1 MLKNLRYDRTGLGS
15 EVVGSEVG
23 VEQAACEAL
32 LPRLNAG
39 RLALVER
46 YKNGE
51 LGFIGSPDQ
60 DVRDLQQWAKTK
72 REQGFKDQVVIGIG
86 GSNLGTRA
94 ILDAASAE
102 DYRGMRTHFA
112 ENIDP
117 TTIKRL
123 LDGLALETTLF
134 LVITKSGTTLETMGL
149 FWIAYERVVK
159 AVGVESAS
167 RHFVAI
173 TDPESGSL
181 RPLVESMGLDSFDV
195 PPNVGG
201 RFSVFTNVG
210 LVPLALAGYP
220 LEELLEGARL
230 VRDSSLNESSLAKNV
245 TMQMAADQYLL
256 CSAGISQIVMMSYS
270 DQMLSM
276 VDWFRQLW
284 AESLGKAVNRQGTEV
299 NVGQTPIK
307 AWGVV
312 DQHSQVQLYME
323 GPRDKHILF
332 VEVEQFEVDL
342 QIPEFPILPESIRHL
357 SGRTLTEVLQ
367 AELAGT
373 RAALRQAKRPT
384 SRLIFQKLEPNTLG
398 GFVFCWEMVTAL
410 MGELMDIDA
419 FDQPG
424 VELGKKVAH
433 GLLGREG
440 FEKYAAIANYSES
453 K

>member
-1 MLKNLRYDRTGLGS
+1 MLKNLRYERAGLGS
-15 EVVGSEVG
+15 DVVGSEVG
-23 VEQAACEAL
+23 VDQAACEAL

-39 RLALVER
+39 RRALGER

-51 LGFIGSPDQ
+51 LGFIGSPDH
-60 DVRDLQQWAKTK
+60 DVKELQQWAQTK

-94 ILDAASAE
+94 ILDAARQE
-102 DYRGMRTHFA
+102 DCSGLRPHCA

-123 LDGLALETTLF
+123 LDGLTLETTLF

-149 FWIAYERVVK
+149 FWIAYDRVVK
-159 AVGVESAS
+159 AVGEENAS

-173 TDPESGSL
+173 TDPTAGSL

-220 LEELLEGARL
+220 LEELLEGART
-230 VRDSSLNESSLAKNV
+230 VRESALHDDTLAKNV
-245 TMQMAADQYLL
+245 AMQLAADQYLL
-256 CSAGISQIVMMSYS
+256 CSAGISQVVMMSYS

-284 AESLGKAVNRQGTEV
+284 AESLGKAVNRQGAEV

-323 GPRDKHILF
+323 GPRDKHVLF
-332 VEVEQFEVDL
+332 VEVNEFEVDL
-342 QIPEFPILPESIRHL
+342 RIPEYPKLPESIQHL
-357 SGRTLTEVLQ
+357 SGRTLNEVLQ

-373 RAALRQAKRPT
+373 RAALRQAGRPT
-384 SRLIFQKLEPNTLG
+384 SRLIFERLEPGALG

-410 MGELMDIDA
+410 MGELLDIDA

-433 GLLGREG
+433 GLLGRPG
-440 FEKYAAIANYSES
+440 FEKYAAIANFSES